1 MKKIFKS
8 IIVLLI
14 VLLSCPAFAQFQ
26 NNRMGSGVNRNMG
39 TDSRYN
45 APEKREPVDHVKIMT
60 DNMTTQLNL
69 DAFQSAI
76 VKNIIQDFTKT
87 MTDISMLNIPNTAK
101 TEKSNLA
108 RTSME
113 SKFMEILNE
122 NQKKIFERLLKESSN
137 KEKKN
142 KKKQKNESVSEE

>member
-1 MKKIFKS
+1 
-8 IIVLLI
+8 
-14 VLLSCPAFAQFQ
+14 
-26 NNRMGSGVNRNMG
+26 
-39 TDSRYN
+39 
-45 APEKREPVDHVKIMT
+45 MT

-122 NQKKIFERLLKESSN
+122 NQKKIFERLLKESSS

-142 KKKQKNESVSEE
+142 KKKQKKRICFRRIILQYQESKGFERFEWF